1 MASEEPPNPMTE
13 SGVTIASDSE
23 QYNSGV
29 EDLSAS
35 APSSSPP
42 DVVLYKRPTIWS
54 ILRGAAINLLLPFIN
69 GMMLGFG
76 ELFAHEAAFRLGW
89 SNTRVSAAPCRRR
102 CLGFFWGARVL
113 TLVYRSS
120 PFRGVKRTL
129 LVPESRRSRS
139 RGGRMS
145 LTEFSHVDLGTQRKT
160 SCSDSCL
167 CTSQCLLLNAGGQW
181 TDAACTVRRRNL
193 GRLRCRWRRR
203 RTKTVSGPLAGG
215 STVLFPAAAYTYIQG
230 ALLMKYT

>member
-102 CLGFFWGARVL
+102 CLGFFWGGPRPDARLQVFP
-113 TLVYRSS
+113 V
-120 PFRGVKRTL
+120 
-129 LVPESRRSRS
+129 SRRQAHPIGPGIEAVEKPR
-139 RGGRMS
+139 
-145 LTEFSHVDLGTQRKT
+145 RKNEL
-160 SCSDSCL
+160 D
-167 CTSQCLLLNAGGQW
+167 
-181 TDAACTVRRRNL
+181 
-193 GRLRCRWRRR
+193 
-203 RTKTVSGPLAGG
+203 
-215 STVLFPAAAYTYIQG
+215 
-230 ALLMKYT
+230 